1 MQKESLFEMY
11 QLCNCEYICV
21 VLFSRYYKT
30 LYKQSAIDQSELNA
44 MQEDRD
50 RFLHQAVQNYIQCL
64 QLGDKHDIR
73 IFRLVSLWF
82 SNPTSTSISE
92 LIMVRIF

>member
-1 MQKESLFEMY
+1 MKCTHYLTVNTYVF
-11 QLCNCEYICV
+11 

-30 LYKQSAIDQSELNA
+30 LYKQSAIDQSELNV

-50 RFLHQAVQNYIQCL
+50 RFLHQAVQNYIKCL